1 MAWPWG
7 ADLGLGGSAPGSEI
21 DDRLSFEL
29 SNSHRVGEALQTGMN
44 HRRQQREESGVKSKG
59 QGPCFELLLLALVSL
74 SGRNRENDEWINTE
88 PPTGYNLELIK
99 KKKKKKRKYI

>member
-1 MAWPWG
+1 MIDQASSLRIPIE
-7 ADLGLGGSAPGSEI
+7 GGFS
-21 DDRLSFEL
+21 
-29 SNSHRVGEALQTGMN
+29 GMS

-74 SGRNRENDEWINTE
+74 SGRNRENDEWINIE

-99 KKKKKKRKYI
+99 KKKKKKKKTRKYI